1 MNGLSRYIILGIW
14 VGMHLWSIQ
23 LIAQKLPVSLD
34 PYISS
39 IDFSSVEGE
48 IPTINTQK
56 MDSNLYRIEV
66 IWDIKKD
73 LSLKNISLNIFPDFK
88 PKYHWA
94 PHLTPTDNHI
104 IAQHVFRSPALI
116 VSNSEYY
123 LGIVP
128 DLSLLER
135 KPEIPWFLDLD
146 AVNNKLSIGF
156 SKSKITEHVLYEK
169 EDITLFS
176 KGIYRLAFY
185 VMISRSEEDFEN
197 PFARVNSFM
206 WKNWGS
212 KLYQKGEPIRNNNL
226 NPYIENTYDWAFKY
240 WRDAVWQQFEING
253 KEVGAPTFIVNVTQ
267 SPNYPAEI
275 NEREFRSIWNQAW
288 FNSFRSA
295 SGLYRFAR
303 RKNIDSL
310 KRYAEMTK
318 ELALA
323 FPQKN
328 GFFPGLI
335 ATEMVDVQVDGKK
348 YRRSAGWDTKY
359 FGNSNRNPFTW
370 DAKHAPYHVLDMSY
384 TGLLMLD
391 WYSELEKDQRLLD
404 YVKNYADAL
413 VKIQRKDGY
422 FPAWLDLNNQTDM
435 EVLSK
440 SPESALSVTFLLR
453 LFQITKNE
461 QYKIAALKALQVIE
475 EEIIPE
481 GKWEDFETYWSCS
494 RFGHD
499 SLVGQKVKRNNMYK
513 QNTLSIFYTA
523 QAEMEAFRLTGN
535 RHHLKVGQRVLD
547 ELLMWQS
554 VWQPSFIY
562 IHALGGFG
570 VMNADAEWND
580 SRQSL
585 FAELIM
591 EYGLK
596 LNRKDYFE
604 RGIAALKASF
614 VMMYTPENKETKEQW
629 QQRWPFLG
637 IEDYGFMMENYGH
650 DGFTDS
656 NGIGIGEFSIYD
668 WGNGAAAEAYNRIID
683 HWGETVLSKR

>member
-1 MNGLSRYIILGIW
+1 MLGIW
-14 VGMHLWSIQ
+14 IGMLLWSFQ
-23 LIAQKLPVSLD
+23 LLGQKLPTSLD
-34 PYISS
+34 PFISS
-39 IDFSSVEGE
+39 IDFSSIEGKK
-48 IPTINTQK
+48 PTIEIQK
-56 MDSNLYRIEV
+56 MDSNLYRFEV
-66 IWDIKKD
+66 IWNIKKD
-73 LSLKNISLNIFPDFK
+73 LPLKNLSLNIFPDFK
-88 PKYHWA
+88 PIYHWA

-128 DLSLLER
+128 DLSLLET
-135 KPEIPWFLDLD
+135 KPAIPWYLDLD
-146 AVNNKLSIGF
+146 AVNNKLTLGF

-169 EDITLFS
+169 EDITSFS

-185 VMISRSEEDFEN
+185 VMISRAEEDFEN
-197 PFARVNSFM
+197 PFARINSFM

-212 KLYQKGEPIRNNNL
+212 KLFEKGEPIRNNNL
-226 NPYIENTYDWAFKY
+226 EPYIENTYAWAFKY

-253 KEVGAPTFIVNVTQ
+253 KELGAPTFIVNVTQ
-267 SPNYPAEI
+267 SPNYPNEV

-295 SGLYRFAR
+295 SGLYRYAR
-303 RKNIDSL
+303 RKKIDSL

-318 ELALA
+318 ELALS

-335 ATEMVDVQVDGKK
+335 ATEMVDVEVAGKK
-348 YRRSAGWDTKY
+348 YRRSAGWETKY

-384 TGLLMLD
+384 TVLLMLD
-391 WYSELEKDQRLLD
+391 WYSELEQDQRLLD
-404 YVKNYADAL
+404 YAKNYADAL
-413 VKIQRKDGY
+413 VKVQREDGY
-422 FPAWLDLNNQTDM
+422 FPAWLDLNTQTDM

-453 LFQITKNE
+453 LFQITKKA

-475 EEIIPE
+475 EEIIPA

-499 SLVGQKVKRNNMYK
+499 SLVDQKVKRNNMYK

-523 QAEMEAFRLTGN
+523 QAEMEAFRLTGD

-554 VWQPSFIY
+554 VWQPSFIH

-596 LNRKDYFE
+596 LDRKDYLE

-614 VMMYTPENKETKEQW
+614 VMMYTPGNKETKEQW

-637 IEDYGFMMENYGH
+637 VEDYGFMMENYGH

-668 WGNGAAAEAYNRIID
+668 WGSGAAAEAYNRIID
-683 HWGETVLSKR
+683 HWGESVLIKR